1 MGLGLGLKFYPE
13 LNVKHIGGAQRA
25 LCCSV
30 KFQAEVGK
38 TLGGDRLEEAKYLK
52 IKDGVIVD
60 HIAPRKALDVLEILG
75 ITPES
80 EDPIIVL
87 MNVKSTKMGKKGI
100 IKLENIKLDPKKVAA
115 KIKKIAPK
123 ATINV
128 IKDYEVIQKVR
139 V

>member
-1 MGLGLGLKFYPE
+1 MLLNFKLKSE
-13 LNVKHIGGAQRA
+13 
-25 LCCSV
+25 
-30 KFQAEVGK
+30 K
-38 TLGGDRLEEAKYLK
+38 TVGGDRLEEAKYLK

-80 EDPIIVL
+80 GNSIIVL

-115 KIKKIAPK
+115 RIKKIAPK
-123 ATINV
+123 ATVNL
-128 IKDYEVIQKVR
+128 IKDYKVIQKSKSSR
-139 V
+139 INFRYQ

>member
-1 MGLGLGLKFYPE
+1 
-13 LNVKHIGGAQRA
+13 
-25 LCCSV
+25 
-30 KFQAEVGK
+30 
-38 TLGGDRLEEAKYLK
+38 LEEAKYLR

-60 HIAPRKALDVLEILG
+60 HIDSRKALDVLEILG

-80 EDPIIVL
+80 ENPIIVL

-123 ATINV
+123 ATVNL
-128 IKDYEVIQKVR
+128 IKDYEVIKKIKV
-139 V
+139 

>member
-1 MGLGLGLKFYPE
+1 
-13 LNVKHIGGAQRA
+13 
-25 LCCSV
+25 
-30 KFQAEVGK
+30 
-38 TLGGDRLEEAKYLK
+38 
-52 IKDGVIVD
+52 
-60 HIAPRKALDVLEILG
+60 
-75 ITPES
+75 
-80 EDPIIVL
+80 

-123 ATINV
+123 ATVNV